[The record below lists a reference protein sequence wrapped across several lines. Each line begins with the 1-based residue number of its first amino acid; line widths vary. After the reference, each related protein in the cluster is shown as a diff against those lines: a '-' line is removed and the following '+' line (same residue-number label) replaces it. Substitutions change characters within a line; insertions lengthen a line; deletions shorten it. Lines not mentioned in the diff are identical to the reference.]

1 MTTLSW
7 VLLAGGF
14 LLLELL
20 LPVPFL
26 AMIGIS
32 ALFVALL
39 VWMGLANTWLQIAV
53 WIIVSGLLILSS
65 RRFLVRKRGQI
76 KLKGDVIAET
86 LTEIPPGKTG
96 RVLYEGN
103 SWQARCDDEMML
115 IPAQERVYVV
125 RREGTT
131 LIVMPQSVLRSG

>member
-53 WIIVSGLLILSS
+53 WVIVSGLLILSS

-103 SWQARCDDEMML
+103 SWQARCDDEMIL

-131 LIVMPQSVLRSG
+131 LIVMPQSVLT

>member
-7 VLLAGGF
+7 VLLAGSF

-65 RRFLVRKRGQI
+65 RRFLVRKRGQV